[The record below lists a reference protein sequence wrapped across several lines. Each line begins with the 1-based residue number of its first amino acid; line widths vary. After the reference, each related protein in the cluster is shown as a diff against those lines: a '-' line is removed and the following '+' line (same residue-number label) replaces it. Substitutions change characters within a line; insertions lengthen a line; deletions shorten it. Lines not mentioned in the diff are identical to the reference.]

1 MNPLL
6 KKNVPLPLYY
16 QIEEYLKQKI
26 EEKEFEVGK
35 MIPSERELSER
46 FEVSRMTVRQAVTNL
61 VNAGVL
67 YREKGKGTYVAEKK
81 IEQPLKGLTSFT
93 EDMKRRGMTS
103 SSLLLAFD
111 VIEAPRDVRKKL
123 DLSEEGK
130 VYCIQ
135 RIRIA
140 DDKPMAIETTFMPQE
155 LLPHLTEDIVH
166 GSIYQYVEHDLG
178 MAISQARQIIEA
190 RAADEEEAEYL
201 NISPHSPVLHIE
213 RKSFLAQS
221 VPFEI
226 VKSTYRA
233 DRYKFITDI
242 DR

>member
-1 MNPLL
+1 ML

-26 EEKEFEVGK
+26 EEEEFEAGR

-93 EDMKRRGMTS
+93 EDMKKRGMTS
-103 SSLLLAFD
+103 SSRLLAFD
-111 VIEAPRDVRKKL
+111 VIEAPRDIREKL
-123 DLSEEGK
+123 NLEEGK
-130 VYCIQ
+130 KVYGIQ
-135 RIRIA
+135 RIRMA
-140 DDKPMAIETTFMPQE
+140 DEKPMAIENTFMPKE
-155 LLPHLTEDIVH
+155 LLPDLSEEIVQ
-166 GSIYQYVEHDLG
+166 GSIYNYVEHELG

-190 RAADEEEAEYL
+190 RAADEEEANYL
-201 NISPHSPVLHIE
+201 NIPPHSPVLHIE
-213 RKSFLAQS
+213 RKSFLAHN
-221 VPFEI
+221 VPFEV

>member
-1 MNPLL
+1 MIPLL

-93 EDMKRRGMTS
+93 EDMKKRGMTS
-103 SSLLLAFD
+103 SSRLLAFD
-111 VIEAPRDVRKKL
+111 VIEAPGDIREKL
-123 DLSEEGK
+123 ELEEGDK
-130 VYCIQ
+130 VYGIQ
-135 RIRIA
+135 RIRMA
-140 DDKPMAIETTFMPQE
+140 DEKPMAIETTFMPQK
-155 LLPHLTEDIVH
+155 LLPDLTEDIVH
-166 GSIYQYVEHDLG
+166 GSIYHYVERDLG

-190 RAADEEEAEYL
+190 RAADEGEADFL
-201 NISPHSPVLHIE
+201 NISPQSPVLHIE
-213 RKSFLAQS
+213 RKSFLAPC
-221 VPFEI
+221 VPFEV